1 MRSSTSPPFPRDS
14 VLVCTQLLNGGV
26 VQEVSRPIPADM
38 GAIWPLGIGC
48 QTLEESMGLPR
59 IPGSPTPT
67 HYHTAGHGV
76 DLLPPGVGTNAVRL
90 KLLDGATVVFDQ
102 TFPY

>member
-1 MRSSTSPPFPRDS
+1 
-14 VLVCTQLLNGGV
+14 
-26 VQEVSRPIPADM
+26 
-38 GAIWPLGIGC
+38 
-48 QTLEESMGLPR
+48 MGLPR

-67 HYHTAGHGV
+67 RYHTAGHDVG
-76 DLLPPGVGTNAVRL
+76 LLPPGGGTNAVRL